1 MKIAMASDHA
11 GFELKEAV
19 KNYLNN
25 QKIEVED
32 LGTYSLDSVDYPD
45 YGKKLGVAVMSG
57 SYDFGIAICG
67 TGIGISIA
75 ANKVHGIRAALI
87 YDETTARLA
96 KEHNNANVIAL
107 GGRLLSKEEAYKLV
121 DAFMDATFEERHL
134 KRLNKI
140 NEIEES

>member
-75 ANKVHGIRAALI
+75 ANKVCGIRAALI

-121 DAFMDATFEERHL
+121 DAFMHATFEERHL

-140 NEIEES
+140 KEIEES

>member
-87 YDETTARLA
+87 YDKTTARLA

-121 DAFMDATFEERHL
+121 DAFMHASFEERHL